1 MTSLIKHRAAPW
13 AIPLMALL
21 LSGPFATTAVAVP
34 PCFDIRVDYLGRV
47 PVGNVNGVQYYRWT
61 YRVTGANCIN
71 RRMQHFTMSLCTSTQ
86 QSLSQIS
93 LQCTDNADPVGG
105 LTSNYQPAV
114 GLDGTTG
121 LNGVR
126 WNFLSGNPIDQI
138 GEWDE
143 FSFVASG
150 LPAPVSWAGRSGP
163 ITIQGSTIGPA
174 CAPVPVESSSWSSI
188 KSLLRP

>member
-71 RRMQHFTMSLCTSTQ
+71 RRMQHFTMSLCTSTRLAQ
-86 QSLSQIS
+86 RCSPCS
-93 LQCTDNADPVGG
+93 AARRRHFPFPE
-105 LTSNYQPAV
+105 PA
-114 GLDGTTG
+114 GSFPRHEKARSR
-121 LNGVR
+121 VR
-126 WNFLSGNPIDQI
+126 
-138 GEWDE
+138 
-143 FSFVASG
+143 V
-150 LPAPVSWAGRSGP
+150 
-163 ITIQGSTIGPA
+163 
-174 CAPVPVESSSWSSI
+174 
-188 KSLLRP
+188 LRVRRVR